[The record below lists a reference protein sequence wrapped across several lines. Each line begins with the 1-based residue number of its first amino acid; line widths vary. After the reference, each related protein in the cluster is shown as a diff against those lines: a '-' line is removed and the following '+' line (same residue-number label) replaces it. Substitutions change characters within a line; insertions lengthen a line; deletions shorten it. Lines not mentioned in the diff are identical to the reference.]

1 MAYEQDGESDQ
12 LISKATWSLNLS
24 GLVCGVLLVLGRSAS
39 SGNVVWN
46 PTFHQ
51 SSAPLTVIVKNQ
63 VPSHPLPQVPKT
75 IPNISNAALSKRAA
89 ASEVIAFSPGK
100 NADTTTE
107 GEGDVSG
114 ATPAGVTGVDSGA
127 GTVGGTTGAAGTA
140 PGSTQAT
147 GPATGAAGTGAA
159 SAQSTL
165 PATGAAGTASESTQ
179 STMAATGGGR
189 TAPGPAQ
196 TTPPPRG
203 RGPPP
208 RPAPTPPAPH
218 PAAPPPPA
226 ADSRAPPPPRRP
238 GTA

>member
-1 MAYEQDGESDQ
+1 MSTDGTLLRRMAYEQDGESDQ
-12 LISKATWSLNLS
+12 LISKATWSLKLS

-140 PGSTQAT
+140 PGSTQST

-179 STMAATGGGR
+179 STMAATGGAG
-189 TAPGPAQ
+189 TAPGSTQ
-196 TTPPPRG
+196 ST
-203 RGPPP
+203 
-208 RPAPTPPAPH
+208 APT
-218 PAAPPPPA
+218 
-226 ADSRAPPPPRRP
+226 
-238 GTA
+238 GGVG

>member
-12 LISKATWSLNLS
+12 LISKATWSLKLS

-127 GTVGGTTGAAGTA
+127 GTVGGTTGAAGA
-140 PGSTQAT
+140 PPRPPQAT
-147 GPATGAAGTGAA
+147 GPATGAPRAGPPSSPPPPPPTGAA
-159 SAQSTL
+159 
-165 PATGAAGTASESTQ
+165 
-179 STMAATGGGR
+179 R
-189 TAPGPAQ
+189 
-196 TTPPPRG
+196 
-203 RGPPP
+203 
-208 RPAPTPPAPH
+208 
-218 PAAPPPPA
+218 AAPRTPHATQA
-226 ADSRAPPPPRRP
+226 AA
-238 GTA
+238 

>member
-12 LISKATWSLNLS
+12 LISKATWSLKLS

-114 ATPAGVTGVDSGA
+114 ATPAGVTGVDSGR
-127 GTVGGTTGAAGTA
+127 
-140 PGSTQAT
+140 
-147 GPATGAAGTGAA
+147 
-159 SAQSTL
+159 STL
-165 PATGAAGTASESTQ
+165 KPPSISSLVPRAYTLSTH
-179 STMAATGGGR
+179 S
-189 TAPGPAQ
+189 
-196 TTPPPRG
+196 
-203 RGPPP
+203 P
-208 RPAPTPPAPH
+208 RPMPDTPVRTV
-218 PAAPPPPA
+218 
-226 ADSRAPPPPRRP
+226 SRIALRSSASRKASSFSVVPVSSMV
-238 GTA
+238 

>member
-12 LISKATWSLNLS
+12 LISKATWSLKLS

-51 SSAPLTVIVKNQ
+51 ASAPLTVVVKNQ
-63 VPSHPLPQVPKT
+63 TPYHPLPQVPKT

-89 ASEVIAFSPGK
+89 ASEVIAFSPGR
-100 NADTTTE
+100 NADSTTE

-140 PGSTQAT
+140 PGSTQST
-147 GPATGAAGTGAA
+147 PPVTGAAGAAPATAGATPAATTGARNGPG
-159 SAQSTL
+159 SAPS
-165 PATGAAGTASESTQ
+165 
-179 STMAATGGGR
+179 
-189 TAPGPAQ
+189 TAP
-196 TTPPPRG
+196 
-203 RGPPP
+203 
-208 RPAPTPPAPH
+208 
-218 PAAPPPPA
+218 
-226 ADSRAPPPPRRP
+226 
-238 GTA
+238 